1 MAPGG
6 VRLMTEAR
14 RARKAAIRRRA
25 RYVCP
30 MQSDHEGTTP
40 APRPRRWATQLI
52 DGQPRDVK
60 LDAEGTPIAVADW
73 IPPLELLRPDRC
85 ANCGGRRVSQDL
97 DVTVEGGGVRDPSPA
112 CEGCGMNAR
121 EDWHMHMEITHKL
134 RAGSFVEAA
143 DRAASM
149 GQQVLSLK
157 LATAGVHYGDA
168 PDTSRRQRLRQLDA
182 VGARVTA
189 LQEAALWLKETK
201 ADPEVARRVADV
213 FVRCGLEAEALVA
226 LEDSVRLH
234 PTSPQA
240 YAELSRGLR
249 RVGRFD
255 DALRALRQVFELPEG
270 RPHGERQLH
279 KLLLAL
285 WEDHRSQAVISTFD
299 ALAPHSH
306 RDADACALYAQALEQ
321 QGQAATARRWVQRA
335 LSLRAN
341 DPELLRRLAVLEEQ
355 LGVASTVAP
364 VLSPARHEP
373 E

>member
-1 MAPGG
+1 
-6 VRLMTEAR
+6 
-14 RARKAAIRRRA
+14 
-25 RYVCP
+25 
-30 MQSDHEGTTP
+30 
-40 APRPRRWATQLI
+40 
-52 DGQPRDVK
+52 
-60 LDAEGTPIAVADW
+60 
-73 IPPLELLRPDRC
+73 
-85 ANCGGRRVSQDL
+85 
-97 DVTVEGGGVRDPSPA
+97 
-112 CEGCGMNAR
+112 MNAR

-143 DRAASM
+143 DKAASM

-157 LATAGVHYGDA
+157 LATAGVHYGEA

-234 PTSPQA
+234 PHSPQA
-240 YAELSRGLR
+240 LAELSRGLR

-285 WEDHRSQAVISTFD
+285 WDDNRSQAMLSTFD

-321 QGQAATARRWVQRA
+321 QGQTATARRWVQRA
-335 LSLRAN
+335 LSLRPN
-341 DPELLRRLAVLEEQ
+341 DPELLRRLATLEEQ
-355 LGVASTVAP
+355 LGVASTVAAVP
-364 VLSPARHEP
+364 PPARHEP